1 MDIIRRDPANK
12 SCPKGY
18 RKLDANGLCIKRD
31 REKEGLFELPAAF
44 KKCPK
49 GFKRKPNTRQ
59 CRKTKKKRLQRS
71 STTKTVKLH
80 NIIQLAPDSKRCP
93 EGYSRVKGTR
103 QCKKRHVNTSK
114 TVRKKLPNDVPMLL
128 ETKRCPKGTGRIPDT
143 ALCHPSPP
151 KLSVLLSQH
160 TSPSNIILRTRS
172 PSINKLLGTK
182 KTPLLSFCP
191 AKIGDYETPSSKRPN
206 KILVKTKSG
215 TAEWV
220 GWSTKAAKDYMMQQ
234 FLSNVPIDCGKVRG
248 PQQYF
253 SNCWFNTF
261 FMSLFISDKGRNTF
275 QYLRNAMITGEFPA
289 TTTKHRSEIP
299 KPYKKGL
306 FYLNALIQNSLHGAL
321 PKLYDT
327 NNVVKSLNIGSS
339 KVKGKSIFPKLKEY
353 SNPLVFY
360 IKLIESLEGPRASNR
375 IKLATI
381 NVNKQAIKNLHSSF
395 QLQSTDTS
403 SWHQQL
409 YERCNQNVL
418 DFIPD
423 FICVELDEL
432 VGIPKEYETA
442 AGWWMVEGKK
452 KWGFHGYG
460 SKSGDSNRFKIK
472 AKDGKTYIYELD
484 SLVARDTTK
493 QHFGSFLTCNK
504 KDYVFDGAC
513 NTKISPLN
521 WKRIAIRQEPLNL
534 LQRDSTGLMFDL
546 LRNYNVSFYY
556 RVE

>member
-1 MDIIRRDPANK
+1 
-12 SCPKGY
+12 
-18 RKLDANGLCIKRD
+18 
-31 REKEGLFELPAAF
+31 
-44 KKCPK
+44 
-49 GFKRKPNTRQ
+49 
-59 CRKTKKKRLQRS
+59 
-71 STTKTVKLH
+71 
-80 NIIQLAPDSKRCP
+80 
-93 EGYSRVKGTR
+93 
-103 QCKKRHVNTSK
+103 
-114 TVRKKLPNDVPMLL
+114 
-128 ETKRCPKGTGRIPDT
+128 
-143 ALCHPSPP
+143 
-151 KLSVLLSQH
+151 
-160 TSPSNIILRTRS
+160 
-172 PSINKLLGTK
+172 
-182 KTPLLSFCP
+182 
-191 AKIGDYETPSSKRPN
+191 
-206 KILVKTKSG
+206 
-215 TAEWV
+215 
-220 GWSTKAAKDYMMQQ
+220 
-234 FLSNVPIDCGKVRG
+234 
-248 PQQYF
+248 
-253 SNCWFNTF
+253 
-261 FMSLFISDKGRNTF
+261 MSLFISDKGRSTF

-432 VGIPKEYETA
+432 VGIPKEYDTA
-442 AGWWMVEGKK
+442 AKWWMVEGKK

-521 WKRIAIRQEPLNL
+521 WKKIAIRQEPLNF